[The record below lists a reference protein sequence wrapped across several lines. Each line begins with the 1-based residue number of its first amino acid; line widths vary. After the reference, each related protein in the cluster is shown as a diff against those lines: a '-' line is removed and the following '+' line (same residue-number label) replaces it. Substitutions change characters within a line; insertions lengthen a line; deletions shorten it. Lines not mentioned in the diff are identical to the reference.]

1 MYITFIAI
9 YVMVCLFRG
18 LRAGKVF
25 FGLATA
31 SSLIL
36 GLTAPAIS
44 SDIEWEEVLEA
55 RESDPRAGTHSA
67 YIGSNT
73 IARTENSINFD
84 LLFGLDNYYARVA
97 GNCDTG
103 WLTMIASGY
112 YDNQGQLVIMSEEQ
126 TSFDPNITAPNLAL
140 IFACSQ

>member
-1 MYITFIAI
+1 MTFIAVS
-9 YVMVCLFRG
+9 VMVYLFRG

-25 FGLATA
+25 FGLAIA
-31 SSLIL
+31 SSFIL
-36 GLTAPAIS
+36 GLAAPAKS
-44 SDIEWEEVLEA
+44 NDIEWTEVPEA
-55 RESDPRAGTHSA
+55 RESDPRAGTHSTH
-67 YIGSNT
+67 IGSNT

-112 YDNQGQLVIMSEEQ
+112 YNNQGQLVITSEEQ
-126 TSFDPNITAPNLAL
+126 VSFDPNITAPNLAL
-140 IFACSQ
+140 TFACSQ